1 MGLIF
6 KFFIMTNHYE
16 WLGIS
21 LGANPAEVKAAYH
34 AKLREFPAHTYP
46 QEFKEVRAAYE
57 ALRKGDNQYED
68 FWKIRPLK
76 AELEPEV
83 LKKLQEK
90 VISQLEISI
99 DDLIRAT
106 F

>member
-1 MGLIF
+1 M
-6 KFFIMTNHYE
+6 MSHYE
-16 WLGIS
+16 CLGIFP
-21 LGANPAEVKAAYH
+21 GAKPAEVKAAYH

-46 QEFKEVRAAYE
+46 KEFKEVRAAYE
-57 ALRKGDNQYED
+57 ALRKGENQYED
-68 FWKIRPLK
+68 FWKMRPLK

-83 LKKLQEK
+83 LKKMQEK
-90 VISQLEISI
+90 AISQLEISI